1 MSNARNLSDLLGT
14 GSTVATAKIAD
25 DAITSAKI
33 KDNLLRGTNL
43 LINGG
48 MQISQRGQTFTSI
61 SSNQYT
67 CDRWFYQ
74 ISGSGGRGTATQ
86 ETSGGPA
93 GFKDNFL
100 RVTVT
105 NTDSTVAADDI
116 ILVKQVLEGH
126 VAAFTDQGTADA
138 QDLTL
143 SFYVRSSIT
152 GTFSATLLTNFS
164 PTPASHPKNY
174 TINSA
179 NTWERKV
186 ITFPGYTTSKT
197 LVSSGYTNGEY
208 MQVRFALLAGSN
220 RTGTADQWNLAND
233 FATTSQINFFA
244 NSSATW
250 DITGC
255 QLQVGSI
262 TDPEF
267 EHRSFGETLTRC
279 QRYFSK
285 SYNYDV
291 APGTVSGAGQ
301 EVQRTV
307 TQGGGYTG
315 DTFDF
320 PVAMRTGPTMTFYLS
335 GNANTAG
342 QWNINHAGGT
352 AAVTATVQ
360 DLGTSGCRADITGG
374 ISAWTACQVY
384 GHWVADAEL

>member
-1 MSNARNLSDLLGT
+1 MPLSKIVANSITDNTITTDQIADTSVHGRRNL
-14 GSTVATAKIAD
+14 V
-25 DAITSAKI
+25 
-33 KDNLLRGTNL
+33 
-43 LINGG
+43 INGA
-48 MQISQRGQTFTSI
+48 MQVAQRGQTFTSI
-61 SSNQYT
+61 SLNTYT

-74 ISGSGGRGTATQ
+74 LSGSGGRGTATQ

-179 NTWERKV
+179 NTWERKT

-220 RTGTADQWNLAND
+220 RTGPADQWNLAND

-244 NSSATW
+244 NSGATW
-250 DITGC
+250 DITGV
-255 QLQVGSI
+255 QLELGSQAS
-262 TDPEF
+262 PF
-267 EHRSFGETLTRC
+267 EHRSLGEELTLC
-279 QRYFSK
+279 QRYFAKASGEDNNSRCLGHGSRK
-285 SYNYDV
+285 DGN
-291 APGTVSGAGQ
+291 GTGFRVITW
-301 EVQRTV
+301 V
-307 TQGGGYTG
+307 
-315 DTFDF
+315 
-320 PVAMRTGPTMTFYLS
+320 PVAMRADPSVVEKSPGSQTYRFNGSNGNYNNNGSTAATLDNNGQPKLTLNVLGFSGIPENAQGLIKVEGS
-335 GNANTAG
+335 GN
-342 QWNINHAGGT
+342 
-352 AAVTATVQ
+352 
-360 DLGTSGCRADITGG
+360 
-374 ISAWTACQVY
+374 
-384 GHWVADAEL
+384 WVALDAEL